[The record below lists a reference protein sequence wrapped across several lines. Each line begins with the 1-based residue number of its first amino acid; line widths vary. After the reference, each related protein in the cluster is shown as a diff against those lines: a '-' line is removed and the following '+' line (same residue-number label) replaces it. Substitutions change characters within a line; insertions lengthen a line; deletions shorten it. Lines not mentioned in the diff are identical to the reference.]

1 MRRLIREPLLHFF
14 LVGALLFAG
23 FSALN
28 RDALQAPT
36 DIVVDN
42 ERVLGLR
49 AQFER
54 AWQRPPTP
62 AELDGLVDN
71 WVREEMLYREGVAL
85 GFELDDPVIRR
96 RVVQKVSFL
105 TEALVDDTVSDSELD
120 AWLARHPDDYRIE
133 PQFTFRQVYFDPR
146 RHGDGL
152 AAVVD
157 TAERAL
163 HVDAGAVPGDAT
175 LLPGRVERRPLRDVE
190 RTFGSEFASR
200 LAELPVASEFVR
212 IRSGF
217 GLHLVRLESRIDGR
231 PAALDDVR
239 QAVLRD
245 VLDDRR
251 RQADEALLESLRER
265 YRVVT
270 TDDAMSVAAGER

>member
-23 FSALN
+23 FAALN

-36 DIVVDN
+36 DIVVNN
-42 ERVLGLR
+42 ERVLALR

-62 AELDGLVDN
+62 AELDGLVEN

-85 GFELDDPVIRR
+85 GFESEDPVIRR
-96 RVVQKVSFL
+96 RVVQKVAFL

-120 AWLARHPDDYRIE
+120 DWLARHADDYRIE

-146 RHGDGL
+146 RHGDNL
-152 AAVVD
+152 ESVVD
-157 TAERAL
+157 AAERAL
-163 HVDAGAVPGDAT
+163 QADAGAMAGDAT
-175 LLPGRVERRPLRDVE
+175 LLPERVELRPLRDVE
-190 RTFGSEFASR
+190 RTFGGEFAER
-200 LAELPVASEFVR
+200 LEELPVSGELVR

-217 GLHLVRLESRIDGR
+217 GLHLVHLESRIDGR

-251 RQADEALLESLRER
+251 RQADEALVESLRKR

-270 TDDAMSVAAGER
+270 TDDAMSVASGAP